1 MITAGREG
9 SLMSETRT
17 LTVRDL
23 AHPYAPTIVEP
34 RRSFRRLVAEIMED
48 PDLAP
53 PPRAEVPLSAWA

>member
-1 MITAGREG
+1 
-9 SLMSETRT
+9 MSETRA

-23 AHPYAPTIVEP
+23 AYPDAPTIVEP
-34 RRSFRRLVAEIMED
+34 RRASFRRLVAEILED